1 MLKTTSNVSVPPLS
15 LLQVLPEVVLSDWI
29 RTGTARYYKFDEN
42 ALVYL
47 AGDPCTAVDVVAEG
61 QIAVEKM
68 DEEGRLTRISQFG
81 TGEVF
86 GANLIFS
93 ELKVFPFGVTAL
105 KPSKLLRIE
114 PDALIRLAMAD
125 RAVLM
130 SLLQAISIK
139 SFALSQG
146 IDYLTGR
153 SIEDKV
159 MIYLRQNLRHGQ
171 TRLPLTL
178 SKKAL
183 AEYLDISRTSLSR
196 ALRQMK
202 EDGLI
207 DFDRSSI
214 TLLKP

>member
-1 MLKTTSNVSVPPLS
+1 MPKTKSAMPHTPPT
-15 LLQVLPEVVLSDWI
+15 LLQVLPEAVLSEWI
-29 RTGTARYYKFDEN
+29 STGTARYVKFDEN

-47 AGDPCTAVDVVAEG
+47 AGDPCTAVDLIAEG

-68 DEEGRLTRISQFG
+68 DEEGHLTRISQFG
-81 TGEVF
+81 TGDVF

-93 ELKVFPFGVTAL
+93 GLKVFPFGVSAL
-105 KPSKLLRIE
+105 KPSKLLRIDPE
-114 PDALIRLAMAD
+114 SLIRLAMSD
-125 RAVLM
+125 REVLL
-130 SLLQAISIK
+130 SLLKAISIK

-159 MIYLRQNLRHGQ
+159 LIYLRQNLQHGEA
-171 TRLPLTL
+171 RLHLTL

-202 EDGLI
+202 SDGLI
-207 DFDRSSI
+207 EYDRSSI
-214 TLLKP
+214 TLLKS

>member
-1 MLKTTSNVSVPPLS
+1 MPKTKSAMPNTPPT
-15 LLQVLPEVVLSDWI
+15 LLQVLPEAVLSEWI
-29 RTGTARYYKFDEN
+29 NTGTARYVKFDES
-42 ALVYL
+42 ALIYL

-61 QIAVEKM
+61 QIVVEKM

-81 TGEVF
+81 AGDVF

-93 ELKVFPFGVTAL
+93 GLKVFPFGVSAL
-105 KPSKLLRIE
+105 KPSKLLRIDPE
-114 PDALIRLAMAD
+114 ALIRLAMAN
-125 RAVLM
+125 REVLL
-130 SLLQAISIK
+130 SLLMAISIK

-159 MIYLRQNLRHGQ
+159 LIYLRQNLQHGQ
-171 TRLPLTL
+171 IRLQPAL

-202 EDGLI
+202 SDGLI
-207 DFDRSSI
+207 DYDRSSI

>member
-1 MLKTTSNVSVPPLS
+1 MSMSKTTPSPHIQS
-15 LLQVLPEVVLSDWI
+15 LLQILPEGILTEWLS
-29 RTGTARYYKFDEN
+29 TGEARYQTFE
-42 ALVYL
+42 AEAIVYL
-47 AGDPCTAVDVVAEG
+47 AGDPCNAVDLVAEG
-61 QIAVEKM
+61 EIAVEKL
-68 DEEGRLTRISQFG
+68 DEEGHLTRISQFG

-93 ELKVFPFGVTAL
+93 GLKVFPFGVTAL
-105 KPSKLLRIE
+105 KPSKLLRVE
-114 PDALIRLAMAD
+114 PEALIKLSMQN
-125 RAVLM
+125 RAVLL
-130 SLLQAISIK
+130 SLLKAISIK

-153 SIEDKV
+153 SIEDKLL
-159 MIYLRQNLRHGQ
+159 IYLRQNLPPGT
-171 TRLPLTL
+171 TRLELTL

-202 EDGLI
+202 ASGILDY
-207 DFDRSSI
+207 DRASI

>member
-1 MLKTTSNVSVPPLS
+1 MPKTKSAMPNKPPS
-15 LLQVLPEVVLSDWI
+15 LLQVLPEAVLSEWI
-29 RTGTARYYKFDEN
+29 TTGTARYVKFDES
-42 ALVYL
+42 ALIYF

-81 TGEVF
+81 AGDVF

-93 ELKVFPFGVTAL
+93 GLKVFPFGVSAL
-105 KPSKLLRIE
+105 KPSKLLRIDPE
-114 PDALIRLAMAD
+114 ALIRLAMAN
-125 RAVLM
+125 REVLL
-130 SLLQAISIK
+130 SLLMAISIK

-159 MIYLRQNLRHGQ
+159 LIYLRQNLQHGQ
-171 TRLPLTL
+171 THLQLAL

-202 EDGLI
+202 SDGLI
-207 DFDRSSI
+207 DYDRSSI

>member
-1 MLKTTSNVSVPPLS
+1 MPKSKTQISNPPQS
-15 LLQVLPEVVLSDWI
+15 LLQVLPEAVFSEWI

-68 DEEGRLTRISQFG
+68 DDEGRLTRISQFG
-81 TGEVF
+81 AGEVF

-93 ELKVFPFGVTAL
+93 GLKVFPFGVTAL
-105 KPSKLLRIE
+105 KPSKLLRVDPE
-114 PDALIRLAMAD
+114 ALIRLAMTD
-125 RAVLM
+125 RDVLM
-130 SLLQAISIK
+130 SLLKAISIK

-153 SIEDKV
+153 SIEDKII
-159 MIYLRQNLRHGQ
+159 IYLRQNLQQGQ
-171 TRLPLTL
+171 TRHELAL

-183 AEYLDISRTSLSR
+183 AEYLDVSRTSLSR

-202 EDGLI
+202 TDGLI

>member
-1 MLKTTSNVSVPPLS
+1 MSKTKSTMPNTPSS
-15 LLQVLPEVVLSDWI
+15 LLQVLPEAVLSDWI
-29 RTGTARYYKFDEN
+29 GTGTARYVKFDES

-47 AGDPCTAVDVVAEG
+47 AGDPCTAVDVVVEG

-81 TGEVF
+81 MGDVF

-93 ELKVFPFGVTAL
+93 GLKVFPFGVSAL
-105 KPSKLLRIE
+105 KPSKLLRVDPE
-114 PDALIRLAMAD
+114 ALIKLAMAD
-125 RAVLM
+125 REVLL
-130 SLLQAISIK
+130 SLLMAISIK

-159 MIYLRQNLRHGQ
+159 LIYLRQNLQYGQ
-171 TRLPLTL
+171 IRLQLTL

-196 ALRQMK
+196 ALKQMK
-202 EDGLI
+202 SDGLI
-207 DFDRSSI
+207 DYDRSSI

>member
-1 MLKTTSNVSVPPLS
+1 MSRFEAVPSPPIQS
-15 LLQVLPEVVLSDWI
+15 LLQVLPEAVLTEWLH
-29 RTGTARYYKFDEN
+29 TGKARYHTFEAE

-47 AGDPCTAVDVVAEG
+47 AGDPCTAVDLVVEG
-61 QIAVEKM
+61 EIAVEKL

-81 TGEVF
+81 KGEVF

-93 ELKVFPFGVTAL
+93 GLKHFPFGVTAL
-105 KPSKLLRIE
+105 KPSKLLRVE
-114 PDALIRLAMAD
+114 PDALIKLTMQD
-125 RAVLM
+125 RAVLL
-130 SLLQAISIK
+130 SLLKAISIK

-159 MIYLRQNLRHGQ
+159 LIYLKQNLPQGEM
-171 TRLPLTL
+171 RLELPH

-196 ALRQMK
+196 ALREMK
-202 EDGLI
+202 ASGII
-207 DFDRSSI
+207 DYDRASI

>member
-1 MLKTTSNVSVPPLS
+1 MSNTKSSITSTPLT
-15 LLQVLPEVVLSDWI
+15 LLQVLPEVVLADWI
-29 RTGTARYYKFDEN
+29 STGTARYVRFDEN

-47 AGDPCTAVDVVAEG
+47 AGDPCTAVDVVVEG

-68 DEEGRLTRISQFG
+68 DEEGRLTRISQFE
-81 TGEVF
+81 TGDVF

-93 ELKVFPFGVTAL
+93 GLKVFPFGVSAL
-105 KPSKLLRIE
+105 KPSKLLRIDPE
-114 PDALIRLAMAD
+114 SLIRLAMAD
-125 RAVLM
+125 RAVLL
-130 SLLQAISIK
+130 SLLKAISIK

-159 MIYLRQNLRHGQ
+159 LIYLRQNLKNGQ
-171 TRLPLTL
+171 TRLHMTL

-202 EDGLI
+202 SDGLI
-207 DFDRSSI
+207 EYDRSSI